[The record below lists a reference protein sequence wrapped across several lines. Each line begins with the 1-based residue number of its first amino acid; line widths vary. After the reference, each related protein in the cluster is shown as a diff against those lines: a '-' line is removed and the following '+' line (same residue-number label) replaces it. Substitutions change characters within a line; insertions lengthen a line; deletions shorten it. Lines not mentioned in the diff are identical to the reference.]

1 VRIKASGG
9 LSQAD
14 LQRMIKDAEAHAKED
29 KKRKTQVEA
38 KNHAEAL
45 VHSTEKA
52 LSEHG
57 SKVGESDRRAIENAL
72 ANLKEAL
79 KGTDAEAI
87 TAKANALAQVSMKLG
102 EAIYPQSACKARSV
116 LGPLPGVEVDLSQPG
131 IPTRPRAGVPPA
143 TMELSAAKS
152 ETADVGAKAG
162 KREMARAICF
172 KCGGDKR
179 SFFAVCGA
187 CGLAPR
193 TEDELCL
200 SLALCR
206 LLSTEPQLAQFSREI
221 KSGQRANVPPAAL
234 DRARQAVHAKLPTL
248 LEAVDSISPRPKTV
262 PRVAQGISADVHER
276 PATVSK
282 PILKLQGTALHR
294 NPFFLLGATTRDDR
308 QRIVELAEQKLLEL
322 DQEVC
327 QKARNDLTNPRA
339 RLTTEMAW
347 FPGVSPNKASHLL
360 PKVLQDP
367 MSVRSEAGLPLLAH
381 ANLMAAAFEAID
393 TKDDPSDVANFIEQF
408 ATLVENIT
416 VADVLRDINEDRAV
430 SSFPE
435 ITSVDQIES
444 ELVERKRSRGAQRV
458 R

>member
-1 VRIKASGG
+1 
-9 LSQAD
+9 
-14 LQRMIKDAEAHAKED
+14 
-29 KKRKTQVEA
+29 
-38 KNHAEAL
+38 
-45 VHSTEKA
+45 
-52 LSEHG
+52 
-57 SKVGESDRRAIENAL
+57 
-72 ANLKEAL
+72 
-79 KGTDAEAI
+79 
-87 TAKANALAQVSMKLG
+87 
-102 EAIYPQSACKARSV
+102 
-116 LGPLPGVEVDLSQPG
+116 
-131 IPTRPRAGVPPA
+131 
-143 TMELSAAKS
+143 
-152 ETADVGAKAG
+152 
-162 KREMARAICF
+162 
-172 KCGGDKR
+172 
-179 SFFAVCGA
+179 
-187 CGLAPR
+187 
-193 TEDELCL
+193 
-200 SLALCR
+200 LALCR
-206 LLSTEPQLAQFSREI
+206 LLSSEPQLTQFSREI

-248 LEAVDSISPRPKTV
+248 LEAVNSISPRPKTV

-360 PKVLQDP
+360 QKVLQDS

-393 TKDDPSDVANFIEQF
+393 TKDDPSDVTSFIEQF
-408 ATLVENIT
+408 ATLVDNIT

-444 ELVERKRSRGAQRV
+444 ELVERKRYYRDAIKEALDRLPSATLVDAITKVVDDMTSCGKKAAPSLIDGLIDSYEVETQPFFQKEGENVEKLITAARSSAKSGEEAVKPLIDQLELVVRNWSKVAQPIKLSASARGIQDRRSVDLAV
-458 R
+458 SI